1 MTSRLMKRHLSLCL
15 VLVMLLTAMLPVSV
29 FAAGSNDEG
38 SAASGGNAAAT
49 TMISDYATFLSCF
62 KVLEGYAQTYAE
74 ENAGEDA
81 NALIINYIRTGVERY
96 TSGTWEMVC
105 GKENTAFTAYVSEQ
119 DTANNTSASAL
130 KNLGNFTLPNGNK
143 VDLGHVFGAMDVA
156 NYAKVQ
162 GMTDAVVQAR
172 ADMGSWAGDIADL
185 MFCAENVDIPEK
197 VDTTETDVDILAANI
212 RTKYLGV
219 DYGTLN
225 SVDHS
230 FTDTDLYGDMD
241 AFYLTTE
248 MNRGGVALS
257 TIIENYFTAGLT
269 DASRASYFLTN
280 RLGGMVTKDGIRSK
294 VLSTY
299 TGNTLIGALESSY
312 SLTDLPNCET
322 LRKACCYAF
331 ADYLFDLAG
340 DPNGTDPV
348 DPDPVDPDPKP
359 EPKPDNAY
367 YSVFSSDTTT
377 VAPGVTQT
385 INYALTKD
393 DKQIV
398 YYIATADI
406 AREDVSIHANYH
418 DNDPSQGWAMSR
430 VSDQMAAAQK
440 RHSDPSDAANY
451 VEHYNAVVGVNADFY
466 NMTTGAPGG
475 ALVMDG
481 VEYHGGTSENFF
493 AILKDGTAMIGGPSD
508 YAAYQDQIQEAVGG
522 SVYLVKDGKPVVT
535 SAADYYNSRHSRTCV
550 GITAEGKVIMM
561 VLDGR
566 QEPFSAGGSAEELAQ
581 IMLDAGCVT
590 AINLDGG
597 GSTTFVAKQE
607 GSNTLTVVNRPS
619 DGYERSVS
627 SSLMVVSTAP
637 VSTEFDHALITSAYD
652 YLTSGAT
659 VRLVA
664 SGVSV
669 SGSAAELPANLT
681 WKSADETI
689 GTVSEDGVFTAV
701 KKGSVEIQLLSGD
714 TVIGSKTLTV
724 VEPNGLKFSKTSIN
738 AIYGDS
744 VRLPLVA
751 TYNENPVAVCAGD
764 ITFELSNSAAG
775 TVEAANN
782 GFAFTG
788 SEGSGLRNVTITAM
802 ITRDYSISA
811 TIKVAMYSA
820 NQAIFDFDNATS
832 GDRTFAWTRDVSN
845 AEYLPGGDGETDRY
859 HVIDPSQPM
868 NVTYV
873 FGLDMMTIKMPEKL
887 EPLLSM
893 VAGGDISGITAWDLL
908 LQLAERVSPKTEV
921 TVKFQFDQNVDV
933 DISNLT
939 VSNDYFRLTSASMDE
954 NNLLTVKC
962 NFIKQSQAIDP
973 ETANPICI
981 LSGVKMTAKN
991 GANQTL
997 TITNAG
1003 SIGYDI
1009 YLGANALYNM
1019 AKQTSFQEQ
1028 YGIYPYEEPENV
1040 THPKGGHFYCESYQ
1054 KFTDKFILDGT
1065 VWSGWKQINGATY
1078 YFVDNVAVKGVH
1090 KVPGL
1095 NDESNEYFY
1104 QFNETTGACEGKVT
1118 GLFELDG
1125 ARYYAIN
1132 GVAKSGWWNLTDA
1145 DGSSAYYFFSTKT
1158 FQAVD
1163 GNQKIDG
1170 YNYVFSNHKLVRGDF
1185 VKDAGGTHYRW
1196 AGEWMCNKWLELDGK
1211 KYYLGYGPNG
1221 YVQTGIFHIYEYPTR
1236 YAADENGVWQEHLTG
1251 LFDYKGETY
1260 YCVAG
1265 IIQEGAG
1272 LVRIDGD
1279 YYYFRTSTS
1288 TAVKARAYW
1297 ITVTN
1302 GLLPAGQYTFDAD
1315 GKMVNP
1321 PIVTPDPDPSPEP
1334 GVKNGIVA
1342 ENGSLYYYVD
1352 GVLTGAGLIR
1362 LNGDY
1367 YYVKTSNC
1375 EVVHGRSYWVTDTNG
1390 LLPAGPYTFGT
1401 DGKMINPP
1409 VVDPTP
1415 DPDPEPE
1422 PTPDPDPTPDVKN
1435 GIVAENGSL
1444 YYYEDG
1450 VLTGAGLI
1458 RLNGD
1463 YYYVKTSN
1471 CEVVHGRSYWVTDT
1485 NGLLPAGP
1493 YTFGTDGKMI
1503 NPPVVD
1509 PTPDPDPE
1517 PEPTPDPDPTPDVK
1531 NGIVAENGS
1540 LYYYVDGVLTGA
1552 GLIRLNGDYYYVKTS
1567 NCEVVHGRSYWITD
1581 TNGLLPAGPYTFDA
1595 DGKMVR

>member
-820 NQAIFDFDNATS
+820 NQAIFDFDNATG
-832 GDRTFAWTRDVSN
+832 GDRTFAWTREVSN

-1125 ARYYAIN
+1125 AWYYAIK

-1352 GVLTGAGLIR
+1352 GVLTG
-1362 LNGDY
+1362 
-1367 YYVKTSNC
+1367 V
-1375 EVVHGRSYWVTDTNG
+1375 
-1390 LLPAGPYTFGT
+1390 
-1401 DGKMINPP
+1401 
-1409 VVDPTP
+1409 
-1415 DPDPEPE
+1415 
-1422 PTPDPDPTPDVKN
+1422 
-1435 GIVAENGSL
+1435 
-1444 YYYEDG
+1444 
-1450 VLTGAGLI
+1450 GLI

-1567 NCEVVHGRSYWITD
+1567 NCEVVHGRNYWVTD
-1581 TNGLLPAGPYTFDA
+1581 TNGLLPAGPYTFGA
-1595 DGKMVR
+1595 DGKMVK

>member
-1 MTSRLMKRHLSLCL
+1 MTSRLVKRHLSLCL

-225 SVDHS
+225 SVGHS

-832 GDRTFAWTRDVSN
+832 GDRTFAWTREVSN

-997 TITNAG
+997 TITSAG

-1009 YLGANALYNM
+1009 YLGANALYSM

-1125 ARYYAIN
+1125 AWYYAIK

-1302 GLLPAGQYTFDAD
+1302 GLLPTGQYTFDAD

-1352 GVLTGAGLIR
+1352 GVLTGVGLIR

-1390 LLPAGPYTFGT
+1390 LLPAGSYTFGTDGKMINPPVVDPTPDPDPEPEPTPDPDPTPDVKNGIVAENGSLYYYVDGVLTGVGLIRLNGDYYYVKTSNCEVVHGRSYWVTDTNGLLPAGSYTFGT

-1493 YTFGTDGKMI
+1493 YTFG
-1503 NPPVVD
+1503 
-1509 PTPDPDPE
+1509 
-1517 PEPTPDPDPTPDVK
+1517 
-1531 NGIVAENGS
+1531 
-1540 LYYYVDGVLTGA
+1540 
-1552 GLIRLNGDYYYVKTS
+1552 
-1567 NCEVVHGRSYWITD
+1567 
-1581 TNGLLPAGPYTFDA
+1581 A
-1595 DGKMVR
+1595 DGKMVK